1 MAKESPRKAPKVQ
14 LEGTIPKMSLTMPL
28 DAEKIKAIQR
38 CIERGELTITVT
50 KVDLAA
56 GKIGEAWLYD

>member
-1 MAKESPRKAPKVQ
+1 MTPKKKPSIAISGAV
-14 LEGTIPKMSLTMPL
+14 PKISITMPL
-28 DAEKIKAIQR
+28 DAAKAKAVQR
-38 CIERGELTITVT
+38 CIEKGELKITVN

>member
-1 MAKESPRKAPKVQ
+1 MAKERSRKEPKIEV
-14 LEGTIPKMSLTMPL
+14 EGAIPKLSLTMPL
-28 DAEKIKAIQR
+28 DEDKIKAIQR